1 MLTPERLTAVRRRLR
16 PIGFAM
22 PSIGLSAVPPVQQQI
37 EAARRLE
44 AAGYRNGWA
53 NEGVG
58 GKDVFVQIA
67 ILLGATDQLTFGT
80 SVTPMWARPPMVTH
94 AAAHQLVEA
103 FPDRFLLGLGSGY
116 DFMAPLAGLVYRKP
130 LAQLREYVTR
140 MPEPVPLLDVPAVDY
155 PTVVGANGRRSVRQA
170 GEIADGAFPSLVPP
184 RYVEEIRSVLGD
196 DKLIIVGLM
205 TFVDDDEE
213 KAKGDASQSI
223 SQIFAM
229 KGVPYGRVL
238 DSFGYTA
245 QDRTEGSDRLT
256 ADLTAAGSGAT
267 IAAAARR
274 YIEAGPD
281 HVVLMPV
288 EADFN
293 SGVDKLESIAADVTA
308 V

>member
-1 MLTPERLTAVRRRLR
+1 MLTPERITAVRRTLR
-16 PIGFAM
+16 PIGFAL
-22 PSIGLSAVPPVQQQI
+22 PSVGLSAAPPVHEQI

-44 AAGYRNGWA
+44 AAGYRNAWA

-67 ILLGATDQLTFGT
+67 ILLGATDRLTFGT
-80 SVTPMWARPPMVTH
+80 SVTPMWARPPMVAH

-103 FPDRFLLGLGSGY
+103 FPDRFVLGIGSGY
-116 DFMAPLAGLVYRKP
+116 DFMAPLAGLEYRQP
-130 LAQLREYVTR
+130 LAQLRQYVTK
-140 MPEPVPLLDVPAVDY
+140 MPEPVPILDAPAVDY
-155 PTVVGANGRRSVRQA
+155 PTVLGANGRRSVRQA
-170 GEIADGAFPSLVPP
+170 GEIADGVFPTLVPP
-184 RYVEEIRSVLGD
+184 RYVEEIRSVLGA
-196 DKLIIVGLM
+196 DKLIIVGLT
-205 TFVDDDEE
+205 TFTDDDEDAAK
-213 KAKGDASQSI
+213 KAASQSI

-229 KGVPYGRVL
+229 PGVPYGRVL

-245 QDRTEGSDRLT
+245 QDRIDGSDRLT

-274 YIEAGPD
+274 YLDAGAD

-288 EADFN
+288 AADFS
-293 SGVDKLESIAADVTA
+293 SGVDELESIAADVTG

>member
-1 MLTPERLTAVRRRLR
+1 MLGPERVAAVRRTLH

-22 PSIGLSAVPPVQQQI
+22 PSVGLSEVPPVQQQI

-67 ILLGATDQLTFGT
+67 ILLGATDRLTFGT
-80 SVTPMWARPPMVTH
+80 SVTPMWARPPIVAH

-103 FPDRFLLGLGSGY
+103 FPNRFVLGLGSGY

-140 MPEPVPLLDVPAVDY
+140 MPAPVPLLESPAVDY
-155 PTVVGANGRRSVRQA
+155 PTVLGANGRRSVRQA
-170 GEIADGAFPSLVPP
+170 GEIADGVFPSLVPP
-184 RYVEEIRSVLGD
+184 RYIEEIRSVLGAE
-196 DKLIIVGLM
+196 KLIIVGLP
-205 TFVDDDEE
+205 TFVDDDEAA
-213 KAKGDASQSI
+213 AKMAASQAI
-223 SQIFAM
+223 SQIFSM
-229 KGVPYGRVL
+229 SGVPYGRVL

-245 QDRTEGSDRLT
+245 QDRLEGSDRLT
-256 ADLTAAGSGAT
+256 ADLTAAGSGAA
-267 IAAAARR
+267 IAAAAAR
-274 YIEAGPD
+274 YIDAGAD
-281 HVVLMPV
+281 HVVLTPMA
-288 EADFN
+288 ADFG
-293 SGVDKLESIAADVTA
+293 SGVDKLESIAGITA